1 MEVFDLSL
9 EILLEVI
16 EQKKPFSDAL
26 KDKFVSDIKLRP
38 LRSQVA
44 GLVGCELRHHILF
57 EYLLKDIELEVA
69 ERSAVELV
77 LANDYFYHRFDK
89 AELDGVL
96 KEKIGEEKF
105 QLVSPVIENYTKPE
119 EYVPLSVKRNSQPYL
134 SLRYNVP
141 AWILKVFA
149 HFPYFQVYR
158 TIKKYSRPV
167 TTTLRAREGVDV
179 NALVAS
185 NNFAATKT
193 EGILSYVGKE
203 SLRRNEVY
211 RSGKLFAEK
220 ELTKIIFDEHR
231 VSEPSEVLLYNGNA
245 DTSLEKEL
253 IESYGSSLGMN
264 IAVPEVDARP
274 DVTSLIKEKGLRN
287 VNFFSAPDPQ
297 SMQAAISSQQDLV
310 IVAPN
315 SSNFD
320 LAPTSPDYLLNFSR
334 DTLTGLIENQK
345 KVLEGC
351 SKYVEVGG
359 KLLYLVYTLNMKEGP
374 EIIAN
379 FIKQHEDFTII
390 SEHQYLPYESHQTTA
405 YLAVLEKKEKEL
417 SIAPALNEIAS
428 TQAQSQNVASASSK

>member
-1 MEVFDLSL
+1 M
-9 EILLEVI
+9 
-16 EQKKPFSDAL
+16 
-26 KDKFVSDIKLRP
+26 
-38 LRSQVA
+38 
-44 GLVGCELRHHILF
+44 
-57 EYLLKDIELEVA
+57 
-69 ERSAVELV
+69 
-77 LANDYFYHRFDK
+77 
-89 AELDGVL
+89 
-96 KEKIGEEKF
+96 
-105 QLVSPVIENYTKPE
+105 
-119 EYVPLSVKRNSQPYL
+119 
-134 SLRYNVP
+134 
-141 AWILKVFA
+141 
-149 HFPYFQVYR
+149 
-158 TIKKYSRPV
+158 
-167 TTTLRAREGVDV
+167 
-179 NALVAS
+179 
-185 NNFAATKT
+185 
-193 EGILSYVGKE
+193 
-203 SLRRNEVY
+203 
-211 RSGKLFAEK
+211 
-220 ELTKIIFDEHR
+220 
-231 VSEPSEVLLYNGNA
+231 
-245 DTSLEKEL
+245 EKEL

-359 KLLYLVYTLNMKEGP
+359 RLLYLVYTLNMKEGP